1 MDSCEKYADAITEFL
16 VVPFGIAL
24 KEKGYPLFSSNNR
37 SEPQGQFYLAD
48 QPFIEFCW
56 CNEAVRRWIELVIYI
71 KSTRDNLMFVPFF
84 RIKNEEN
91 ETLRFED
98 YYKNKYGKDL
108 PVKYFTIQTIEQVGR
123 LQEFLS
129 LVLSELE
136 NGLSK
141 IVDGE
146 QWYATKFDWGPYK

>member
-1 MDSCEKYADAITEFL
+1 MLDLRKC
-16 VVPFGIAL
+16 L
-24 KEKGYPLFSSNNR
+24 KDIEGYLIENLNLSFKDKRYVLFQSNIR
-37 SEPQGQFYLAD
+37 FEPQGDFYLPD
-48 QPFIEFCW
+48 QPFVELTW
-56 CNEAVRRWIELVIYI
+56 LNKELNRKLEVAVYVKPDLD
-71 KSTRDNLMFVPFF
+71 KFTCVPFF
-84 RIKNEEN
+84 RIKNGEN

-108 PVKYFTIQTIEQVGR
+108 PVKYFAIHTIEQVSR
-123 LQEFLS
+123 LKEFLS